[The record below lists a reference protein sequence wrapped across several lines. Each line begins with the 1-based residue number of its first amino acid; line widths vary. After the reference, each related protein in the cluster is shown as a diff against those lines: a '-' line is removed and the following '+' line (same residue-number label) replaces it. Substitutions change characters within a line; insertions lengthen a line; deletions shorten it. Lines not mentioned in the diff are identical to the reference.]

1 MKKVTMKYLPSQ
13 PLEMHKVKIVQQT
26 HLLDVDA
33 RYLAMSKAG
42 YNTFLLKSADVF
54 LDMLTDSGVNA
65 NSDNQLAASMQAD
78 DAYAGSQTY
87 YRLEEKVTSL
97 LGLPYFLPAHQG
109 RACEH
114 ILAKTLVKPGQRV
127 PMNYHFTTTKGHIV
141 AMGGIVDE
149 LVIDEGLD
157 FRSNHPFKGNLDL
170 NKLEAYFKKYRK
182 EDIAFL
188 RLEAGTN
195 LIGGQPISMENAKAV
210 TAMCKEKGVLS
221 MLDASLL
228 QDNLHFIKNR
238 EEQYKDVSIKDITKE
253 FCGLFDIVYFSARKF
268 GFAKGGG
275 ILVKDKDLHESMK
288 GFVVMYEGF
297 LTYGGMSTKEMEAIA
312 VGLEETMEEEVIAQ
326 GPQFIEYMVNT
337 LVKYDVPMITPAG
350 GLGAHIDARRFLPH
364 IAQEEYPSASL
375 AAALYLISGIR
386 GMERGTLSEQRN
398 PDGSEKLA
406 DMELLRL
413 AIPRRVYTLSQINYA
428 IDRIIWL
435 YEHRHL
441 VGGMKFIKEPET
453 LRFFFGELAPINNWQ
468 ENLLKAFKEDFP
480 DLV

>member
-1 MKKVTMKYLPSQ
+1 
-13 PLEMHKVKIVQQT
+13 
-26 HLLDVDA
+26 
-33 RYLAMSKAG
+33 
-42 YNTFLLKSADVF
+42 
-54 LDMLTDSGVNA
+54 
-65 NSDNQLAASMQAD
+65 
-78 DAYAGSQTY
+78 
-87 YRLEEKVTSL
+87 
-97 LGLPYFLPAHQG
+97 
-109 RACEH
+109 
-114 ILAKTLVKPGQRV
+114 
-127 PMNYHFTTTKGHIV
+127 
-141 AMGGIVDE
+141 
-149 LVIDEGLD
+149 
-157 FRSNHPFKGNLDL
+157 
-170 NKLEAYFKKYRK
+170 
-182 EDIAFL
+182 
-188 RLEAGTN
+188 
-195 LIGGQPISMENAKAV
+195 
-210 TAMCKEKGVLS
+210 
-221 MLDASLL
+221 
-228 QDNLHFIKNR
+228 
-238 EEQYKDVSIKDITKE
+238 
-253 FCGLFDIVYFSARKF
+253 
-268 GFAKGGG
+268 
-275 ILVKDKDLHESMK
+275 
-288 GFVVMYEGF
+288 
-297 LTYGGMSTKEMEAIA
+297 MEAIA

-350 GLGAHIDARRFLPH
+350 GLGAHVDARRFLPH